1 MFVDLPKKIIE
12 VKEKGYINSRL
23 EIIVDTPPQWVLDE
37 LDKFFKDFK
46 ETMESEGYFNNQN
59 KNQKHL
65 AKNQVL
71 FYVYFLKNCYLTS
84 VIFELI

>member
-23 EIIVDTPPQWVLDE
+23 EIIVDTRPQWVLDE
-37 LDKFFKDFK
+37 LNKFFKDFK

-59 KNQKHL
+59 KNEKHL

>member
-37 LDKFFKDFK
+37 LDK
-46 ETMESEGYFNNQN
+46 
-59 KNQKHL
+59 
-65 AKNQVL
+65 
-71 FYVYFLKNCYLTS
+71 
-84 VIFELI
+84 IF

>member
-1 MFVDLPKKIIE
+1 MFVDLTKKIIE

-46 ETMESEGYFNNQN
+46 DFVMEINGKELIKSKNRGNIYQINNER
-59 KNQKHL
+59 
-65 AKNQVL
+65 
-71 FYVYFLKNCYLTS
+71 VYF
-84 VIFELI
+84 I

>member
-37 LDKFFKDFK
+37 LDKLWKVK
-46 ETMESEGYFNNQN
+46 
-59 KNQKHL
+59 
-65 AKNQVL
+65 
-71 FYVYFLKNCYLTS
+71 
-84 VIFELI
+84 VILIIRIKIKST

>member
-23 EIIVDTPPQWVLDE
+23 EIIVDTPPQRVLDE

-46 ETMESEGYFNNQN
+46 ETMESEGYFNN
-59 KNQKHL
+59 
-65 AKNQVL
+65 
-71 FYVYFLKNCYLTS
+71 
-84 VIFELI
+84 